1 MVYSRQ
7 LGTNFWYEFDN
18 FFLWD
23 ERQVILKAR
32 GSVSD
37 LDRICKEHKL
47 NGTYPIDYIN
57 EVKQDKERIN
67 SVIFLAQKQLDIITK
82 TFGDDIESQQRAFE
96 DFGQGILFDDRP
108 PRPLNN
114 RVHMMDEGQ
123 FGFYSWHTFIRTAA
137 LLNNESER
145 WLNVDKHIGL
155 ACAIDSKRQPRQST
169 KDGNNP
175 NNSEISLEMLDKLR
189 SFWLPLNFEE
199 LDTEFDKQF
208 S

>member
-23 ERQVILKAR
+23 ERQDILKAR

-37 LDRICKEHKL
+37 IDRICKEHKI
-47 NGTYPIDYIN
+47 NGTYPIDYID
-57 EVKQDKERIN
+57 EVKQDEERIN
-67 SVIFLAQKQLDIITK
+67 SITFLAQKQLDIIIK
-82 TFGDDIESQQRAFE
+82 TFGNDIESQQRAFE

-145 WLNVDKHIGL
+145 WLNVDRHIGL
-155 ACAIDSKRQPRQST
+155 ACAIDSEQRPRQST
-169 KDGNNP
+169 NDGNNP
-175 NNSEISLEMLDKLR
+175 NNSEIFHEILDKLR
-189 SFWLPLNFEE
+189 SFWLQLNFEE